1 MKINVILKKNVSLCN
16 LKIHS
21 ILTEY
26 FSKYYNIL
34 NFDEYETIEFINN
47 NNNNETKI
55 ILYFDIKM
63 DSYHVNITNFIQNN
77 LINSKIY
84 FIVFD
89 WWKINFPGHDEQNYV
104 ISNIFKA
111 NNYKVIT
118 VAYNVEQLNEFHGI
132 NFNPYKNNIINFN
145 FFSAYDLAFSAFN
158 NNPIEKILVSGQI
171 YEIHYPERSKMLLMK
186 NIEQYYYNVNDI
198 NSKTNNYNKI
208 LNNYL
213 CCFTS
218 SVYIYNS
225 YQNKIV
231 NTHMILYK
239 TYEIL
244 ASGSLLLMPLT
255 EEKYLAQIGLIN
267 NENCI
272 LLDFNDDLNIQINN
286 ILNINNRDYINN
298 IRYKGY
304 IYVKNSLNTE
314 NIFNELKKI
323 LET

>member
-1 MKINVILKKNVSLCN
+1 MTINVILKKNVSLCN

-21 ILTEY
+21 IFTEC

-34 NFDEYETIEFINN
+34 NLDEHETIEFIKNN
-47 NNNNETKI
+47 NNSNTKI
-55 ILYFDIKM
+55 IIYFDIKM
-63 DSYHVNITNFIQNN
+63 DSYHVNVLNFIQNN
-77 LINSKIY
+77 ENYSKIY

-89 WWKINFPGHDEQNYV
+89 WWKVNFPGHDEQNYV

-118 VAYNVEQLNEFHGI
+118 IAYDIEQLNKFHGAD
-132 NFNPYKNNIINFN
+132 FNEYKNNIIHFNFN
-145 FFSAYDLAFSAFN
+145 SAYDLAFSPFN

-171 YEIHYPERSKMLLMK
+171 YEIHYPERSKMLLMD
-186 NIEQYYYNVNDI
+186 NIEHYQYNMNDVN
-198 NSKTNNYNKI
+198 NKTNNYNKT

-225 YQNKIV
+225 YENKIL
-231 NTHMILYK
+231 NTNMILYK

-244 ASGSLLLMPLT
+244 ASGSLLVMPLT
-255 EEKYLAQIGLIN
+255 EEKFLNQIGIIN
-267 NENCI
+267 GENC
-272 LLDFNDDLNIQINN
+272 LLIDFEKDLNEQINT
-286 ILNINNRDYINN
+286 ILDINNRNYINK
-298 IRYKGY
+298 IRYNGY
-304 IYVKNSLNTE
+304 THVKNNLNTE
-314 NIFNELKKI
+314 HVFNELKKI